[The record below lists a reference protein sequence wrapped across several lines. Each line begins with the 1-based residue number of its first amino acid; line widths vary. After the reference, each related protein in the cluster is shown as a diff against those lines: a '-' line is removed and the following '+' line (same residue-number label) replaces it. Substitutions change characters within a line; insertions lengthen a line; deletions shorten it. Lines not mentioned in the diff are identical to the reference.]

1 MAHVTPV
8 AIGSDEGDDKRERDL
23 AFWAKTILIWFI
35 QVVGVS
41 CAIIFG
47 MFSTLAWQ
55 NSEIAKRQADSA
67 NILSMVA
74 LCMQLNDKDE
84 GYHALCQTVNVAA
97 RDRLQALAVS
107 MFGAVPEPTATST
120 FGPSSTWP
128 TSTSS
133 TVVTSSASSGGPTS
147 ISTTTGINTT
157 LSERSTTAAPSTLF
171 TPRTTLST
179 TRTRWVVVGPSTM
192 PDPGN
197 ADGGDGLGV
206 ADKVFIAVAITTTVM
221 TLLSAATLLPRLRK
235 QFKDARRRGHGRQ
248 GQFSPRVG
256 RNND

>member
-1 MAHVTPV
+1 MTHKGRMAHVTPV
-8 AIGSDEGDDKRERDL
+8 AIGSDDGDDRRERDL

-55 NSEIAKRQADSA
+55 NSETANRQADSA
-67 NILSMVA
+67 IILRMVA

-84 GYHALCQTVNVAA
+84 GYHALCQTITVAA

-128 TSTSS
+128 TY
-133 TVVTSSASSGGPTS
+133 VVYPTN
-147 ISTTTGINTT
+147 NTFNNSY
-157 LSERSTTAAPSTLF
+157 LLGCGWPIDNPRSWQC
-171 TPRTTLST
+171 
-179 TRTRWVVVGPSTM
+179 RW
-192 PDPGN
+192 
-197 ADGGDGLGV
+197 
-206 ADKVFIAVAITTTVM
+206 
-221 TLLSAATLLPRLRK
+221 
-235 QFKDARRRGHGRQ
+235 
-248 GQFSPRVG
+248 
-256 RNND
+256 